1 MSLPDLLA
9 RPTVVFTLTITY
21 AFPVGIHSGPITSG
35 IVGLIRLRYSL
46 YGDTM
51 NMAART
57 ESSCPIG
64 CVQLTD
70 TSYKLCVPHLP
81 PWVEVQ
87 CRGPVEVKGATEPI
101 VMHLVSL
108 TDDNFSEL

>member
-1 MSLPDLLA
+1 M
-9 RPTVVFTLTITY
+9 TTTFV
-21 AFPVGIHSGPITSG
+21 FPVGIHSGPITSG

-57 ESSCPIG
+57 ESSCPVG

-70 TSYKLCVPHLP
+70 TAYQLCVPHLP

-101 VMHLVSL
+101 VMHLVSSL
-108 TDDNFSEL
+108 MDDNFSGGV